1 MAGGLADLDT
11 TMPERKGN
19 TDNQIKAVYDY
30 LVLLLENLRYI
41 LRNLGPENMN
51 ESEILP
57 WLNDKLE
64 VKTLISNTVITNELY
79 ADYGAIAD
87 LTVDELRTDYDKAQR
102 YLNGDTS
109 ALDYLYIHDEQIEFR
124 SGTVHLDSGTPATE
138 QLHHRGRYFWWTDN
152 TKTQMTSMEI
162 TAWPVIVYVYD
173 ELIKGAYRFET
184 VTKNG
189 TTIKVPVLVF
199 GAGTGDQQDPDIGKA
214 YIRKTSDSFELY
226 LHGAADNG
234 IFISDLQND
243 KYVDIVGLRK
253 TKDLDFSL
261 WGSGTFTETLDGKNT
276 SNLYTVAFDSENRP
290 VKITDKDGHVCTIE
304 W

>member
-11 TMPERKGN
+11 GMPEQRGSTETQLKS
-19 TDNQIKAVYDY
+19 VYDY

-64 VKTLISNTVITNELY
+64 VKTIISNTVITNELY
-79 ADYGAIAD
+79 ADYGAVAD

-109 ALDYLYIHDEQIEFR
+109 ALDYLYIHDEQIEFV

-138 QLHHRGRYFWWTDN
+138 QLHHRGRYFWWTDE
-152 TKTQMTSMEI
+152 TKTQMTSVEI
-162 TAWPVIVYVYD
+162 TAWPVVVYQYD
-173 ELIKGAYRFET
+173 ELIKGTYCFQ
-184 VTKNG
+184 
-189 TTIKVPVLVF
+189 TIDNVKVPVLVF
-199 GAGTGDQQDPDIGKA
+199 GAGTGDQSDPNLGKG
-214 YIRKTSDSFELY
+214 YLRKDTNSLDMF
-226 LHGAADNG
+226 LHGSADNG
-234 IFISDLQND
+234 IFIGQYTDL
-243 KYVDIVGLRK
+243 VGLRK
-253 TKDLDFSL
+253 TTGLNFSNYEN
-261 WGSGTFTETLDGKNT
+261 GSFTETVDGGLIETYGVRFDENG
-276 SNLYTVAFDSENRP
+276 YPVA
-290 VKITDKDGHVCTIE
+290 ITDGSGHQTEVI